1 MNRIDLTIGI
11 AWASPWWLALAV
23 TAWRWRGSP
32 SLDDVAAA
40 PPVPTPRVSVIVPA
54 RNEAKHIAQCIAS
67 ILASNYPNLEV
78 VVVDDHSTDGT
89 AALARAAVD
98 RAAMA
103 RAAMARAAMARAA
116 VDHTAS
122 DHTAPDHTAP
132 DHSPAADERRIT
144 IITPP
149 PLPAGWL
156 GKQWACHHGALGAT
170 GDILLFTDADVRHA
184 PDLHTR
190 IVNTIERENADLV
203 SVAGRQEALTF
214 WERIAQ
220 PFVFSVMAQAFG
232 GPGAVNR
239 SRRRLGK
246 IANGQCLAFRRSAY
260 DAFGGHAAV
269 RGRIAEDLAFA
280 QDVYASGF
288 RTFLTL
294 GMAQMSTRMYGSL
307 GEIVAGWG
315 KNVYAGGR
323 ELLPGGPAMSAVARV
338 LVPLPAVWSLLP
350 PLALV
355 STALG
360 AGGARVAVFGAV
372 ATAALL
378 VWFLVVTRRFGI
390 SLHYALLFPLGALV
404 YLYIALGAVFRG
416 DRVRWK
422 DRAYSVTPGKSGSSS
437 TS

>member
-103 RAAMARAAMARAA
+103 RDAMARAA

-132 DHSPAADERRIT
+132 DHSPAADQRRLT

-190 IVNTIERENADLV
+190 IVNTIERQDADLV
-203 SVAGRQEALTF
+203 SVAGRQQALTF

-378 VWFLVVTRRFGI
+378 VWFLVVTRRFGV

>member
-11 AWASPWWLALAV
+11 AWAAPWWLALAV

-89 AALARAAVD
+89 AALARAAMD
-98 RAAMA
+98 
-103 RAAMARAAMARAA
+103 RAA
-116 VDHTAS
+116 VDRAP
-122 DHTAPDHTAP
+122 PDHTAP
-132 DHSPAADERRIT
+132 DHAPAAEQRRLT

-190 IVNTIERENADLV
+190 IVNTIERQDADLV
-203 SVAGRQEALTF
+203 SVAGRQQALTF

-378 VWFLVVTRRFGI
+378 VWFLVVTRRFGM
-390 SLHYALLFPLGALV
+390 SLPYALLFPLGALV

>member
-103 RAAMARAAMARAA
+103 RAAMARAA

-132 DHSPAADERRIT
+132 DHSPAADQRRLT

-390 SLHYALLFPLGALV
+390 SLPYALLFPLGALV

>member
-98 RAAMA
+98 

-390 SLHYALLFPLGALV
+390 SLPYALLFPLGALV

>member
-98 RAAMA
+98 RAAVD
-103 RAAMARAAMARAA
+103 RAAMARAA

-132 DHSPAADERRIT
+132 DHSPAADQRRLT

-203 SVAGRQEALTF
+203 SVAGRQQALTF

>member
-23 TAWRWRGSP
+23 TAWRWRGNP

-40 PPVPTPRVSVIVPA
+40 PPVPAPRVSVIVPA
-54 RNEAKHIAQCIAS
+54 RNEANHVAQCIAS
-67 ILASNYPNLEV
+67 ILASDYPNLEV

-89 AALARAAVD
+89 AALARAALA
-98 RAAMA
+98 RAALARAALA
-103 RAAMARAAMARAA
+103 RAAMDRAA
-116 VDHTAS
+116 VDRTVS
-122 DHTAPDHTAP
+122 DYPAPDHTAP
-132 DHSPAADERRIT
+132 DHSPAADERRHT
-144 IITPP
+144 LITPP

-156 GKQWACHHGALGAT
+156 GKQWACHHGALCAT

-203 SVAGRQEALTF
+203 SVAGQQQALTF

-220 PFVFSVMAQAFG
+220 PFIFSVMAQAFG

-239 SRRRLGK
+239 SRRRRGK

-260 DAFGGHAAV
+260 DAVGGHAAV

-323 ELLPGGPAMSAVARV
+323 ELLPGGPVMSAVARV
-338 LVPLPAVWSLLP
+338 LVPVPAVWSLLP

-355 STALG
+355 STAFG

-390 SLHYALLFPLGALV
+390 SLHYAFLFPLGALV

-422 DRAYSVTPGKSGSSS
+422 DRAYSVTPGKSGSSP

>member
-98 RAAMA
+98 RAAI
-103 RAAMARAAMARAA
+103 ARAAMARAA

-122 DHTAPDHTAP
+122 DHTAPDHF
-132 DHSPAADERRIT
+132 PAADERRLT

-390 SLHYALLFPLGALV
+390 SLPYALLFPLGALV

-422 DRAYSVTPGKSGSSS
+422 DRTYNVTPGKSGSSP

>member
-40 PPVPTPRVSVIVPA
+40 PPVPTPRLSVIVPA

-103 RAAMARAAMARAA
+103 RAAMARAA

-132 DHSPAADERRIT
+132 DHSPAADQRRLT

-203 SVAGRQEALTF
+203 SVAGRQQALTF

-294 GMAQMSTRMYGSL
+294 GTAQMSTRMYGSL

-390 SLHYALLFPLGALV
+390 SLLYALLFSLGALV

>member
-54 RNEAKHIAQCIAS
+54 RNEANHIAQCIAS

-78 VVVDDHSTDGT
+78 VVVNDHSTDGT

-98 RAAMA
+98 RAAVD
-103 RAAMARAAMARAA
+103 RAAMARAA

-132 DHSPAADERRIT
+132 DHSPAADQRRLT

-190 IVNTIERENADLV
+190 IVNTIERQDADLV
-203 SVAGRQEALTF
+203 SVAGQQQALTF

-220 PFVFSVMAQAFG
+220 PVVFSVMAQAFG

-390 SLHYALLFPLGALV
+390 SLPYALLFPLGALV

>member
-32 SLDDVAAA
+32 SLDNVAAA
-40 PPVPTPRVSVIVPA
+40 PPVPAPRVSVIVPA
-54 RNEAKHIAQCIAS
+54 RNEANHIAQCIAS
-67 ILASNYPNLEV
+67 ILASDYPNLEV

-98 RAAMA
+98 RAAVD
-103 RAAMARAAMARAA
+103 RAA
-116 VDHTAS
+116 VDRTASDRTAS
-122 DHTAPDHTAP
+122 DHFPV
-132 DHSPAADERRIT
+132 ADERRLT

-156 GKQWACHHGALGAT
+156 GKQWACHHGALGAS

-203 SVAGRQEALTF
+203 SVAGQQQALTF

-239 SRRRLGK
+239 SRRRRGK

-294 GMAQMSTRMYGSL
+294 GMGQMSTRMYGSL

-323 ELLPGGPAMSAVARV
+323 ELLPGGPVMSAVARV
-338 LVPLPAVWSLLP
+338 LVPVPAVWSLLP

-372 ATAALL
+372 ATAEI
-378 VWFLVVTRRFGI
+378 G
-390 SLHYALLFPLGALV
+390 
-404 YLYIALGAVFRG
+404 
-416 DRVRWK
+416 
-422 DRAYSVTPGKSGSSS
+422 RAHV
-437 TS
+437 